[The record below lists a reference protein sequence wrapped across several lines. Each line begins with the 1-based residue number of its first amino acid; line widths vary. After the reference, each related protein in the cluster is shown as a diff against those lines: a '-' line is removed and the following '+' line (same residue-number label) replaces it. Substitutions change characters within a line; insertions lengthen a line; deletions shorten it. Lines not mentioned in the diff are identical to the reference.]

1 MYTTVVVKAYKAKCL
16 KHLTAARTA
25 IELETDE
32 LVRQLARS
40 SLGRDKTNTPP
51 AQSEP
56 HTPSN
61 RAAVSRSCV
70 TPPPAPTPED
80 GRLSF

>member
-32 LVRQLARS
+32 LVRQLAMS
-40 SLGRDKTNTPP
+40 SLSRVKTVTPQAP
-51 AQSEP
+51 SEP
-56 HTPSN
+56 ETPTHC
-61 RAAVSRSCV
+61 AAVSKSWM
-70 TPPPAPTPED
+70 TPPPASTPEE
-80 GRLSF
+80 GKLPC